1 MNPPLTVFLVED
13 NSHVRLG
20 LIPALQDLIGAQIL
34 ATAESE
40 NEAIT
45 WLAAH
50 KEGWDLAVVEL
61 YLKRGTGLGVVR
73 WTNGRPGRQKVAV
86 LTDYPTEATRSR
98 CQKAGADAVFDKE
111 TELDQFIAFCQG
123 LSEVSAAGLG

>member
-13 NSHVRLG
+13 NSHVRLS
-20 LIPALQDLIGAQIL
+20 LIPALQDLLGAQIL

-40 NEAIT
+40 SEALA

-61 YLKRGTGLGVVR
+61 FLKQGTGLGVVR
-73 WTNGRPGRQKVAV
+73 WTHERLERQKVAV
-86 LTDYPTEATRSR
+86 LTDYPTEATRSW

-123 LSEVSAAGLG
+123 LSGSPAAGLG

>member
-13 NSHVRLG
+13 NSHVRLS
-20 LIPALQDLIGAQIL
+20 LIPALQDLIGAQVM

-40 NEAIT
+40 NEAVA
-45 WLAAH
+45 WLAAN
-50 KEGWDLAVVEL
+50 KGGWDLAVVEL
-61 YLKRGTGLGVVR
+61 FLRQGTGLGVIR
-73 WTNGRPGRQKVAV
+73 WTNGRLERQKVAV
-86 LTDYPTEATRSR
+86 LTDCPTEATRGW

-123 LSEVSAAGLG
+123 LSGSSAAGLD

>member
-13 NSHVRLG
+13 NSHLRSG
-20 LIPALQDLIGAQIL
+20 LVPALQDLIGAQIL

-61 YLKRGTGLGVVR
+61 YLKQGTGLGVVR
-73 WTNGRPGRQKVAV
+73 WTNGRQERQKVAV
-86 LTDYPTEATRSR
+86 LTDYPSEAMRSR
-98 CQKAGADAVFDKE
+98 CQRAGADAVFDKE
-111 TELDQFIAFCQG
+111 TELDEFIAFCQG
-123 LSEVSAAGLG
+123 LGHSPAAGQN